1 MRLPRARQPEH
12 YIVPRCHEEVVIL
25 HRDDHLLV
33 VNKPAFL
40 LSVPGRA
47 PENKDCVIRRLAVD
61 FPEIRLVHRLD
72 LDTSGIMVFALTRE
86 AQSQLSRAFQQ
97 RRVFKE
103 YQAVVDGLVEYGDG
117 AVDLPLIADWP
128 NRPLQKVCFETGKV
142 ALTQWK
148 VLERDTVRGRTRLR
162 LRPAAYSLPGAGASD
177 SRLRSL
183 RARSGARRQRA
194 VAAACPQA
202 GLQSSSHRTVERVR
216 FAGPLLKGAP
226 GLRPILTV
234 IVQQFLPCLH
244 RFQRH
249 HGEVVIV
256 SHIGRPAVIDVTQ
269 LA

>member
-1 MRLPRARQPEH
+1 MTPSGDDPVRLPRARQPEH

-162 LRPAAYSLPGAGASD
+162 LRPVTGRSHQ
-177 SRLRSL
+177 LRIHCREL
-183 RARSGARRQRA
+183 G
-194 VAAACPQA
+194 
-202 GLQSSSHRTVERVR
+202 H
-216 FAGPLLKGAP
+216 
-226 GLRPILTV
+226 PILGCDLYAPEAV
-234 IVQQFLPCLH
+234 LAASERLLLH
-244 RFQRH
+244 AHKLAFNH
-249 HGEVVIV
+249 PHTGLWSEFV
-256 SHIGRPAVIDVTQ
+256 SPVPF
-269 LA
+269 

>member
-1 MRLPRARQPEH
+1 MTPSGDSPVRLPRARQPEH

-47 PENKDCVIRRLAVD
+47 PENKDCVIRRLALD

-117 AVDLPLIADWP
+117 VVDLPLIADWP
-128 NRPLQKVCFETGKV
+128 NRPLQKVCFETGKA
-142 ALTQWK
+142 ALTHWK
-148 VLERDTVRGRTRLR
+148 VLERDVVRSRTRLR
-162 LRPAAYSLPGAGASD
+162 LRPVTGRSHQ
-177 SRLRSL
+177 LRIHCREL
-183 RARSGARRQRA
+183 G
-194 VAAACPQA
+194 
-202 GLQSSSHRTVERVR
+202 H
-216 FAGPLLKGAP
+216 
-226 GLRPILTV
+226 PILGCDLYAPEAV
-234 IVQQFLPCLH
+234 LAASERLLLH
-244 RFQRH
+244 AHRLAFNH
-249 HGEVVIV
+249 PHTGLWSEFV
-256 SHIGRPAVIDVTQ
+256 SPVPF
-269 LA
+269 